1 MDVVIGR
8 IGRAHG
14 VRGEVSVDVRT
25 DEPERRFVVGASLTA
40 EPSDRTLVVRTVRSH
55 QGRLLVCFDGVGDR
69 TAAEALRGAMLS
81 VEVDPADVPD
91 DPEEFYDHQ
100 LVGLAVRTVGGSDV
114 GAVAQVVHLPA
125 QDALEIRTTDGREV
139 LVPFV
144 EALVPTVDV
153 TDGIVVVDD
162 VRGLLDPDAAES
174 AAPTADARPS
184 LSAPGSEAE

>member
-25 DEPERRFVVGASLTA
+25 DEPERRFAVGASVSIEESGRALA
-40 EPSDRTLVVRTVRSH
+40 IRTVRRH
-55 QGRLLVCFDGVGDR
+55 QGRLLVCFDGVADR
-69 TAAEALRGAMLS
+69 TAAEALRGS
-81 VEVDPADVPD
+81 VLTIEVDPTDEPD

-100 LVGLAVRTVGGSDV
+100 LVGLAVRTVDGDAV
-114 GAVAQVVHLPA
+114 GEVAQVVHLPA
-125 QDALEIRTTDGREV
+125 QDALEIRTPYGGEL

-144 EALVPTVDV
+144 EALVPTVELTEGYV
-153 TDGIVVVDD
+153 TVAD

-174 AAPTADARPS
+174 AAP
-184 LSAPGSEAE
+184 APGAQSAKQG